1 MRQMKICPIR
11 CHHTIIIIIIIIL
24 VIVLDTM
31 GLVVECVNK
40 IQCKNRTAI
49 PVFFCLLITNF
60 FSNIN
65 FLQATYISLSTPPPL
80 PFLFSSSFIFFVYFY
95 FTLQKQT
102 VFECRS
108 CSTSNWQRTRL
119 FRCDRSHQ
127 PENLSLHWKGRV
139 IIAIFFLSLL
149 LWVVLFL

>member
-11 CHHTIIIIIIIIL
+11 CHHTIIIIIIIL

-65 FLQATYISLSTPPPL
+65 FTSDLHLSQPPP
-80 PFLFSSSFIFFVYFY
+80 PS
-95 FTLQKQT
+95 
-102 VFECRS
+102 
-108 CSTSNWQRTRL
+108 
-119 FRCDRSHQ
+119 
-127 PENLSLHWKGRV
+127 P
-139 IIAIFFLSLL
+139 LSLL
-149 LWVVLFL
+149 LVLHFFLSIFILLYRNKLSLNAALVQLPIGKEQDFSGVIDLINRKTYRFTGKAG